1 MKFGKILE
9 RAINN
14 ADILPHGLVYVTGQY
29 PRSPSGTYTITSYGR
44 EDFLFPPISAKAESL
59 DFDNKHK
66 CQHCGQWGTRR
77 TACSHCGAPI
87 D

>member
-14 ADILPHGLVYVTGQY
+14 ADILPPGLVYVTEQY
-29 PRSPSGTYTITSYGR
+29 SRSASGTCTINTYGR
-44 EDFLFPPISAKAESL
+44 EDFLFKPLSSKAESL
-59 DFDNKHK
+59 NPDNKYK